1 MNSVPCPGCGLP
13 RQAEHVGVVPCPVCE
28 YGARDPTPDVV
39 APAPPRLDPT
49 RELATAPRKPMSVTP
64 VAFAAG
70 VVVGVLA
77 VLGWQAYSTARESVT
92 TNTLTATTEERK
104 AEPVPPVPPK
114 PREVA
119 PPPRIFVAVAPPPH
133 LPFRPPPARVTQVD
147 HPNAEY
153 PPLVPPGA
161 TVTLKGRAKRLK
173 VPALEGGAVLD
184 ASELEVED
192 VIVVGKIDG
201 GSRLRVAAHKRV
213 TFQAKI
219 DGRSTVE
226 VIAPTATVMFLDV
239 KGRDVTGIAGGS
251 VVRVTAH
258 VTSFLGHIRG
268 ADTVVTVTVARGG
281 SVGFVEI
288 DGPARFEYR
297 KAAPADPDPVLSR
310 GKVGAAAT
318 VARVE

>member
-1 MNSVPCPGCGLP
+1 MNSAPCPGCGLP
-13 RQAEHVGVVPCPVCE
+13 RQAEQVGVVPCPVCE
-28 YGARDPTPDVV
+28 YGACDPAPDVV
-39 APAPPRLDPT
+39 APAPPSLDPT

-64 VAFAAG
+64 LAFAAG

-77 VLGWQAYSTARESVT
+77 VLGWQAYSTARESVAT

-104 AEPVPPVPPK
+104 AEPALPPPPVPPK
-114 PREVA
+114 PLEVA
-119 PPPRIFVAVAPPPH
+119 PPPPRIYVAVAPPPH

-153 PPLVPPGA
+153 TPLVRPGA

-173 VPALEGGAVLD
+173 VPALEAGAVLD

-192 VIVVGKIDG
+192 VIVFGKIDG
-201 GSRLRVAAHKRV
+201 GSRLRIGSVHKRV

-226 VIAPTATVMFLDV
+226 VVAPTAMVMFLDV

-258 VTSFLGHIRG
+258 FTSFLGG
-268 ADTVVTVTVARGG
+268 VV
-281 SVGFVEI
+281 
-288 DGPARFEYR
+288 RFSTSGCSQS
-297 KAAPADPDPVLSR
+297 VLS
-310 GKVGAAAT
+310 
-318 VARVE
+318 